1 MGVVFDAARRRI
13 YVSTGRGGTIAVVQ
27 QEGPE
32 EGTRGKLIKEIP
44 VGARPWGIALS
55 HDGRFLYT
63 ANGSSN
69 DITVVDTSSLS
80 VLKKVP
86 VDKGPWGIVLSP

>member
-1 MGVVFDAARRRI
+1 MGVVFDAVRNRI

-27 QEGPE
+27 EGSS
-32 EGTRGKLIKEIP
+32 GAKLLKDIP

-55 HDGRFLYT
+55 KDGRRLYT
-63 ANGSSN
+63 ANGPSN
-69 DITVVDTSSLS
+69 DVTIVDTSSLS

-86 VDKGPWGIVLSP
+86 VGKGPWGVVLGR